1 MEETEFGENLEKLL
15 EQSGVSITQLAKGI
29 GVGKSTVQEWVGKGG
44 RFPSSPKHI
53 KSIAQFFGT
62 TVHELMFGTADQ
74 NSLIGQIL
82 NKTLIHTGLYEI
94 SISKVDVKKGEKK

>member
-1 MEETEFGENLEKLL
+1 MEESEFGVNLEKLL
-15 EQSGVSITQLAKGI
+15 EESGVSITQLAKEI

-53 KSIAQFFGT
+53 KSIAEFFET
-62 TVHELMFGTADQ
+62 TTHELMFGVPDQ

-82 NKTLIHTGLYEI
+82 NKTLVHTGLYEI
-94 SISKVDVKKGEKK
+94 SINKVDLPKRKK

>member
-1 MEETEFGENLEKLL
+1 MEESEFGVNLEKLL
-15 EQSGVSITQLAKGI
+15 EESGVSITKLAKEI

-53 KSIAQFFGT
+53 KSIAEYFEIT
-62 TVHELMFGTADQ
+62 THELMYGVLDQ

-94 SISKVDVKKGEKK
+94 SISKVDMKKGKK